1 MIPLSH
7 VTFYP
12 VGEGVNA
19 LGKIAVN
26 TTICGAISALAVS
39 ALTLYR
45 EKQIEPYSVVNGICA
60 GKIIVKFR
68 V

>member
-1 MIPLSH
+1 MPLSH
-7 VTFYP
+7 VTSDP
-12 VGEGVNA
+12 AGEGVNA

-60 GKIIVKFR
+60 GNIKVKFK